1 MHFIAEIVSIFWLKR
16 ENMYLGLVEIELF
29 VNKDKF

>member
-1 MHFIAEIVSIFWLKR
+1 MHFIAEIVYIFWLK
-16 ENMYLGLVEIELF
+16 NMYLCLVEIELF